1 MSDLSHIQLTN
12 LTPHQCQLLSRLW
25 ATNTAEDL
33 AAWHDELSVED
44 QALVT
49 TLCCLVTMEYLEADL
64 DQYRDQ
70 AQAVIDRVRA

>member
-25 ATNTAEDL
+25 AANTAEDL
-33 AAWHDELSVED
+33 AALHDELSVED
-44 QALVT
+44 RALVT
-49 TLCCLVTMEYLEADL
+49 TLCCLVTMECLEANL